1 MEDKLIEKEDYL
13 REIGNIDPK
22 VIIKCLNLFFPKW
35 GKMMTR
41 TDEIYYY
48 TGLDT
53 LINGIFK
60 TSEEI
65 CLWASRWDFMNDPEE
80 FRVGM
85 KEFRFLEEEG
95 TVWVKD
101 AILRR
106 LKQSHLIS
114 FSEYKDFLPMWKMYG
129 DGGRGVMLIFDFK
142 ELFKKWGGHLHPCMY
157 KGTKVYNQSVDAI
170 YHFTKNSDYSFL
182 SDSQKIYILIA
193 MLTLFVS
200 ISKNLDYVYERE
212 VRITDMENETDGKK
226 YEQKYRV
233 ANGVIIP
240 YVEAFMPKESL
251 KGVCLGPLVKSE
263 VNQNTLKEFL
273 CNKGYENVEVSGSNI
288 NYR

>member
-1 MEDKLIEKEDYL
+1 MGDTLIEKEDFL
-13 REIGNIDPK
+13 REIENIDPK

-85 KEFRFLEEEG
+85 KEFRLFEEEKYA
-95 TVWVKD
+95 WVKD
-101 AILRR
+101 AILKR

-129 DGGRGVMLIFDFK
+129 DGGRGVMLIFDFN
-142 ELFKKWGGHLHPCMY
+142 ELFKQWGGQLHPCMY
-157 KGTKVYNQSVDAI
+157 KGTKVYNQSVDEL
-170 YHFTKNSDYSFL
+170 YHFFSNSDYNCL
-182 SDSQKIYILIA
+182 SDNQKIYVFIH
-193 MLTLFVS
+193 MLSLFVS

-212 VRITDMENETDGKK
+212 VRITDIGNGAVRKK

-251 KGVCLGPLVKSE
+251 KGVCLGPLVNSE
-263 VNQNTLKEFL
+263 LNQNTLKEL
-273 CNKGYENVEVSGSNI
+273 LQNKGYDNVEVFGSEI

>member
-1 MEDKLIEKEDYL
+1 MEDKLIEKEDFL
-13 REIGNIDPK
+13 REIESIEPK
-22 VIIKCLNLFFPKW
+22 VLIKCLNLFFPKW
-35 GKMMTR
+35 GKMITK

-53 LINGIFK
+53 LINGLFK

-65 CLWASRWDFMNDPEE
+65 CLWASRWDSMNDPEE

-142 ELFKKWGGHLHPCMY
+142 ELFKEWGGQLHPCMY
-157 KGTKVYNQSVDAI
+157 KGTKAYNQSVDEI
-170 YHFTKNSDYSFL
+170 YHFSNNSDYNIL
-182 SDSQKIYILIA
+182 SDNQKIFMLIH
-193 MLTLFVS
+193 MLTLFLS
-200 ISKNLDYVYERE
+200 ISKNLDYVYEKE
-212 VRITDMENETDGKK
+212 VRITGIGDGADGKK

-240 YVEAFMPKESL
+240 YVEAFMPKGSL

-263 VNQNTLKEFL
+263 LNEKNLKEFL
-273 CNKGYENVEVSGSNI
+273 RDKGYVNVEVSVSNI